1 MTTPQ
6 YLTTN
11 PNNVNNFVI
20 PNFNTNTKLNLN
32 PNLNPNLNVNE
43 NYLPPPPNLKV
54 APAVNEIKPVE
65 SISNKVKKKCDD
77 PITNKKL
84 EIRKYFKDKVKHNF
98 RSYQQNLDDL
108 KKNCWE
114 RKLLHEI
121 CFKYFNRFSLTIG
134 FFTIAITGLSG
145 IFSYLLNVDRFEDY
159 YTDFKIAIV
168 IFTTISTLFQSLLKG
183 FEWDSKSE
191 AHNNSS
197 EHYGQLITDI
207 DLFQRELHSYY
218 IETINYINTQQL
230 HILKEKVNEEEDF
243 SFNEFKFVAK
253 PEDVDDLRNY
263 VNQKYDII
271 SKLYVSK
278 IKEFNKTYSN
288 IHKRNKYI
296 IPSYAERKKDKI
308 KLDKFIRMMKL
319 NAEMDYIKMRSD
331 NLKKII
337 DTESYEANTYDKM
350 DLYNFHPPS
359 ISWINIDQLLN
370 YRKLSKMQSFMKFIK
385 NCFCPCYNSKKNSDS
400 NDINNN
406 SILNSIN
413 MIKKGEFN
421 NNDINQKLSD
431 EKWQTKHQMEKD
443 WVLKTTEITTR
454 LNKIREANII
464 ENNKN
469 EDNNIV

>member
-1 MTTPQ
+1 M
-6 YLTTN
+6 
-11 PNNVNNFVI
+11 
-20 PNFNTNTKLNLN
+20 
-32 PNLNPNLNVNE
+32 
-43 NYLPPPPNLKV
+43 
-54 APAVNEIKPVE
+54 
-65 SISNKVKKKCDD
+65 
-77 PITNKKL
+77 
-84 EIRKYFKDKVKHNF
+84 
-98 RSYQQNLDDL
+98 
-108 KKNCWE
+108 
-114 RKLLHEI
+114 
-121 CFKYFNRFSLTIG
+121 TIG

-218 IETINYINTQQL
+218 IETINYINTKQL
-230 HILKEKVNEEEDF
+230 HILKEKVDEEDY

-253 PEDVDDLRNY
+253 PEDVDDLRIY
-263 VNQKYDII
+263 VNQKHDII

-370 YRKLSKMQSFMKFIK
+370 YRKLSKWQSFMKFIK
-385 NCFCPCYNSKKNSDS
+385 NCFCPCYNS
-400 NDINNN
+400 
-406 SILNSIN
+406 
-413 MIKKGEFN
+413 
-421 NNDINQKLSD
+421 
-431 EKWQTKHQMEKD
+431 
-443 WVLKTTEITTR
+443 
-454 LNKIREANII
+454 
-464 ENNKN
+464 
-469 EDNNIV
+469 